1 MDQVGLEKK
10 SKGLIIKMEMN
21 QKQTVKKLRKQ
32 ILMDQPLNKI
42 QRTQLG
48 PVL

>member
-21 QKQTVKKLRKQ
+21 QKQTVKKLRNQ
-32 ILMDQPLNKI
+32 ILTDQPLNKI